1 MRSFSKE
8 PIAFIVTLF
17 YRSHPTMCD
26 LSRRAA
32 AAVGAAAK
40 IVLVLRVVT
49 ISAMFCGNKCVNAF
63 VVPAAHQICA
73 HQRHA
78 FKHAQHTTNSRLF
91 GLSEWRQGFAAD
103 DPHNAPLQP
112 QPLLLLP
119 FATSDILPIGQSTT
133 IVLKEGRYY
142 DLFQDCIDDYESIMG
157 MVIMGDDGLCDT
169 LVLCNISDFDV
180 DAGYRGKVT
189 VSVTLRAVGRAAL
202 VELVQMKPIMM
213 GMCLEMMDEAQGAGA
228 GGSTDTDDEWTLA
241 QELLGDIE
249 SILPTL
255 GLEYQ
260 YNDALDLAQRALIE
274 DGTIEDDVE
283 ETENQSRLQMT
294 AASWAVLGA
303 CMPNNSSDMI
313 SSCLQEAMATTS
325 PLIRLKL
332 GRKALLE
339 MMYQGND
346 MTDASATEASGDM
359 MGFG

>member
-8 PIAFIVTLF
+8 SIAFIIILF
-17 YRSHPTMCD
+17 YRSHPAMCD
-26 LSRRAA
+26 LGRRGAA
-32 AAVGAAAK
+32 AATAAK
-40 IVLVLRVVT
+40 IVRVLVVMSV
-49 ISAMFCGNKCVNAF
+49 MFFGNVNAF
-63 VVPAAHQICA
+63 VVPAHQICA
-73 HQRHA
+73 YQRHA
-78 FKHAQHTTNSRLF
+78 FKRAKDTTNTRLF
-91 GLSEWRQGFAAD
+91 GLSEWRQRFAVG

-119 FATSDILPIGQSTT
+119 FATSDVIPIGQSTT

-157 MVIMGDDGLCDT
+157 MAIMGDDGLCDT

-346 MTDASATEASGDM
+346 MTDASATEANGDM

>member
-1 MRSFSKE
+1 
-8 PIAFIVTLF
+8 
-17 YRSHPTMCD
+17 MCH
-26 LSRRAA
+26 LSRRATA
-32 AAVGAAAK
+32 AAAGAK
-40 IVLVLRVVT
+40 IARVLVVMAV
-49 ISAMFCGNKCVNAF
+49 MFCGNVNAF

-73 HQRHA
+73 YQYHA
-78 FKHAQHTTNSRLF
+78 FKHAQQDTSSSNTRLF
-91 GLSEWRQGFAAD
+91 GLSEWRQKLAAD
-103 DPHNAPLQP
+103 NSATPQP

-241 QELLGDIE
+241 QELLGDKI
-249 SILPTL
+249 
-255 GLEYQ
+255 G
-260 YNDALDLAQRALIE
+260 RAH
-274 DGTIEDDVE
+274 V
-283 ETENQSRLQMT
+283 
-294 AASWAVLGA
+294 
-303 CMPNNSSDMI
+303 
-313 SSCLQEAMATTS
+313 
-325 PLIRLKL
+325 
-332 GRKALLE
+332 
-339 MMYQGND
+339 
-346 MTDASATEASGDM
+346 
-359 MGFG
+359 